1 MTAWLSHVWVQP
13 SDQFHHFHNMGKK
26 QSGSGEKKSA
36 DKKAGTTKNA
46 DKNDQS
52 EGKVSRSGSFTLTR
66 GVSSRVLGKG

>member
-1 MTAWLSHVWVQP
+1 
-13 SDQFHHFHNMGKK
+13 MGKK